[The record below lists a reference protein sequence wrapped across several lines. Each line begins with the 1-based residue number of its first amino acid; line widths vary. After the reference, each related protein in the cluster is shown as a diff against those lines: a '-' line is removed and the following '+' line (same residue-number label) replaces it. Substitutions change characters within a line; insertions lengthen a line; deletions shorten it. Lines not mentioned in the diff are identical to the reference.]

1 MIREYPVP
9 YRVDGEVGRFTFT
22 THGLGKEGAAPV
34 HHLTG
39 REFFPP
45 LQGRQ
50 WYQTRGFK
58 ELALVHGV
66 VEDSYRKTSALINR
80 VRHQPAATPARR
92 LGDTS
97 AQEGQKILS
106 YLEDRA
112 AQVLAAHE
120 VSAEGTPPEVLV
132 SLSGRRA
139 DTLAA
144 ATVQAAIAQCDL
156 APELKGEMAAN
167 PVPYE
172 TPARQVYVAVDLVGV
187 NPQKEHRPPAST
199 TPSPTAKK
207 AHTYTTIAQ
216 VRNDNFS
223 YVLAGKGVVG
233 VLRLLLALLLHNGLW
248 NEGLIFLTD
257 GQKTLQA
264 AILNAFGWW
273 GSLRLILD
281 WYHLEKK
288 CKESLSLALNG
299 RAVRN
304 ATLEKLR
311 PLLWHGLTDRAI
323 QLLQALDPQ
332 QVKNEGARQQ
342 LIEYLHRCKPHIP
355 CYAVRKQLGLPN
367 GSSIGEKMNDLLVA
381 QRQKHNGMS
390 WSAAG
395 SVALA
400 ALTAMIRNGESESW
414 FKKQPLAL
422 KLKLAA

>member
-1 MIREYPVP
+1 M
-9 YRVDGEVGRFTFT
+9 
-22 THGLGKEGAAPV
+22 

-167 PVPYE
+167 PS
-172 TPARQVYVAVDLVGV
+172 
-187 NPQKEHRPPAST
+187 NSMKRPPARSMWRWTWWGQPTEGASPRST
-199 TPSPTAKK
+199 TLPHGEESA
-207 AHTYTTIAQ
+207 Y
-216 VRNDNFS
+216 
-223 YVLAGKGVVG
+223 L
-233 VLRLLLALLLHNGLW
+233 
-248 NEGLIFLTD
+248 
-257 GQKTLQA
+257 
-264 AILNAFGWW
+264 
-273 GSLRLILD
+273 
-281 WYHLEKK
+281 YHY
-288 CKESLSLALNG
+288 
-299 RAVRN
+299 
-304 ATLEKLR
+304 R
-311 PLLWHGLTDRAI
+311 P
-323 QLLQALDPQ
+323 
-332 QVKNEGARQQ
+332 
-342 LIEYLHRCKPHIP
+342 
-355 CYAVRKQLGLPN
+355 
-367 GSSIGEKMNDLLVA
+367 GEK
-381 QRQKHNGMS
+381 R
-390 WSAAG
+390 
-395 SVALA
+395 
-400 ALTAMIRNGESESW
+400 
-414 FKKQPLAL
+414 
-422 KLKLAA
+422 